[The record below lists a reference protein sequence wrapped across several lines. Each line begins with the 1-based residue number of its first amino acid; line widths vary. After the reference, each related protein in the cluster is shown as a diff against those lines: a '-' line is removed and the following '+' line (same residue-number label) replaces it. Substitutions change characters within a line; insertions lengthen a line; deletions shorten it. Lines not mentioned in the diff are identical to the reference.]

1 MAGERDYYDVLG
13 VKKSATHDEIK
24 KAYRKLARQYH
35 PDANPND
42 PKAEEKFK
50 EVSSAYEVLSDAE
63 KRKMYDAGPSPLYG
77 RGFGQGA
84 ARGGAYQGQQAPPMG
99 GDWADLFGNLFGGGF
114 GGGGGGG
121 FGGFGGGRR
130 QRAPE
135 RGDDATVSVQLS
147 FDDALKGV
155 TTKIS
160 VPQTI
165 NCEACGG
172 SGASPGT
179 GATACPQCQGRGS
192 VNVSQG
198 IFSINQPC
206 PRCGGAGTVIEN
218 PCAACSGAGTAR
230 ALRKFTVP
238 IPAGVKDGTKIR
250 LKGKGEPGQRGGP
263 PGDLY
268 VIAQVDESP
277 VFERRGA
284 DLVVEVP
291 VTMVEAGLGATVRVP
306 TPEGSVGLK
315 IPPGTQSG
323 KMLKLKGKGA
333 PRLGSS
339 GRGDLLA
346 RIKVVVPEKLSGEQ
360 KDLLKKFGE
369 SRHEDPRA
377 DRPGWS
383 A

>member
-1 MAGERDYYDVLG
+1 MAAGERDYYDVLG

-24 KAYRKLARQYH
+24 KAYRKLARKYH

-50 EVSSAYEVLSDAE
+50 EVSSAYEVLSDDD
-63 KRKMYDAGPSPLYG
+63 KRKQYDAGPTPF
-77 RGFGQGA
+77 FGQGA
-84 ARGGAYQGQQAPPMG
+84 RRGGTYQGQQAPPMG
-99 GDWADLFGNLFGGGF
+99 GDWGDLFGNLF
-114 GGGGGGG
+114 GGGG

-135 RGDDATVSVQLS
+135 RGEDVSVSVKLS

-160 VPQTI
+160 VPQTVG
-165 NCEACGG
+165 CEACGG
-172 SGASPGT
+172 TGAKPGT
-179 GATACPQCQGRGS
+179 SPTVCPQCQGRGS
-192 VNVSQG
+192 VNASQG
-198 IFSINQPC
+198 FFSINQPC
-206 PRCGGAGTVIEN
+206 PSCGGAGKVTED
-218 PCAACSGAGTAR
+218 PCAACGGTGAGR
-230 ALRKFTVP
+230 ALKKFTVP
-238 IPAGVKDGTKIR
+238 LPAGVKDGTKIR
-250 LKGKGEPGQRGGP
+250 LKGKGEPGQRGGA

-268 VIAQVDESP
+268 VIAQVEESP

-291 VTMVEAGLGATVRVP
+291 VTMVEAALGATVRVP

-315 IPPGTQSG
+315 IPPGTQDG

-333 PRLGSS
+333 PRLGAS

-360 KDLLKKFGE
+360 KDLLKKFAE
-369 SRHEDPRA
+369 SRNDDPREG
-377 DRPGWS
+377 RVGWS